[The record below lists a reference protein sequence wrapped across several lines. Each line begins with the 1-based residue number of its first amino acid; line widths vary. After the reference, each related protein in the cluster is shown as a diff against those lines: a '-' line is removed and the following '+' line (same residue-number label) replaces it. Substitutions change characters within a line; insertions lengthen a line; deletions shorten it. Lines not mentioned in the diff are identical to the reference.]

1 MRRGKCYL
9 HSLLFIVAF
18 LVLLV
23 LLTSVNGR
31 FSVDEF
37 EHIHS
42 AWYVRTGH
50 VPYSDFFQHHNPLL
64 WYVMAPFLWVFGHTV
79 RTVMV
84 FRFLMFIFTLGIA
97 YLTYLISRALTDSKE
112 AGLFS
117 VLLLLSM
124 RTFVGSALEIRP
136 DIPMVLFGL
145 LSIYYLVKF
154 LQTNENWRIT
164 LCGLFASISFLF
176 LQKMIFLLFAYAAIF
191 VCQLSRRQMSA
202 KGVLYF
208 CVSFLAPQAVLA
220 GYLMTTGSFRDYI
233 LANWLVNVTR
243 DMTDTRFGL
252 SLPLAVMGFRRRTRG
267 FWVLCALAVALVLRD
282 KKTSVELK
290 TVAFICLV
298 LFLSLSVYRQLSD
311 HYFMFAISALCI
323 VVACFLKIGFDNLKL
338 AEAPRMLLILLVIFI
353 PAHLQSREIDLV
365 SDNDLQ
371 LEKADF
377 VLANSEDCDLVYDG
391 YNQFN
396 LYRGDLHYFWYA
408 LGKDK
413 SFGAYNML
421 TKNKYGDY
429 DICELIR
436 SKRPKFISDFEVDI
450 SGSGLAELYRKTRFD
465 GLYIRKAESQQQ

>member
-1 MRRGKCYL
+1 MRRSKCYL

-18 LVLLV
+18 LALLV

-42 AWYVRTGH
+42 AWYVESGH

-64 WYVMAPFLWVFGHTV
+64 WYVMTPFLWVFGHTV
-79 RTVMV
+79 RTVMI

-124 RTFVGSALEIRP
+124 RTFVGSAVEIRP
-136 DIPMVLFGL
+136 DVPMVLFGL
-145 LSIYYLVKF
+145 VSIYYFVKF
-154 LQTNENWRIT
+154 LRTNESRHIT
-164 LCGLFASISFLF
+164 LCGLFAAISFLF
-176 LQKMIFLLFAYAAIF
+176 LQKMIFLLFAYAVIF
-191 VCQLSRRQMSA
+191 AWRLSKKQIPA
-202 KGVLYF
+202 KCVVYF
-208 CVSFLAPQAVLA
+208 CIGFLTPQIALA
-220 GYLMTTGSFRDYI
+220 GYLMMTGSLRDYI
-233 LANWLVNVTR
+233 LTNWLLNATH
-243 DMTDTRFGL
+243 DMIHTRFGL
-252 SLPLAVMGFRRRTRG
+252 SLPLALMDFRRRMRV
-267 FWVLCALAVALVLRD
+267 FWVLSVLAVVLVLRD
-282 KKTSVELK
+282 KKTSFELK
-290 TVAFICLV
+290 TVAFICVV
-298 LFLSLSVYRQLSD
+298 LFFSLSVYRRLSD

-338 AEAPRMLLILLVIFI
+338 AEAPRMLLILLVLFI
-353 PAHLQSREIDLV
+353 PAHLQSKEIDLV
-365 SDNDLQ
+365 SKNDLQ
-371 LEKADF
+371 LEEADF
-377 VLANSEDCDLVYDG
+377 VLANSDDCDCVYDG
-391 YNQFN
+391 FNQFN
-396 LYRGDLHYFWYA
+396 LYRRDLHYFWYA

-436 SKRPKFISDFEVDI
+436 SKKPKFISDFEFDI
-450 SGSGLAELYRKTRFD
+450 GGSGLAELYRKTRFD

>member
-1 MRRGKCYL
+1 
-9 HSLLFIVAF
+9 
-18 LVLLV
+18 V

-31 FSVDEF
+31 FSIDEF

-79 RTVMV
+79 GTVMV

-97 YLTYLISRALTDSKE
+97 YLAYSISRALTDSTE

-124 RTFVGSALEIRP
+124 RTFVGSTVEIRP
-136 DIPMVLFGL
+136 DVPMVLFGL
-145 LSIYYLVKF
+145 FSIYYLVKF
-154 LQTNENWRIT
+154 LQTNENRRII
-164 LCGLFASISFLF
+164 LCGLFASISLLF

-191 VCQLSRRQMSA
+191 AYQLSKKRISA
-202 KGVLYF
+202 KDVLHF
-208 CVSFLAPQAVLA
+208 CISFLAPQIALA
-220 GYLMTTGSFRDYI
+220 GYLMITGSFRDYI

-243 DMTDTRFGL
+243 DMTNTHFGL
-252 SLPLAVMGFRRRTRG
+252 SLPLAAMRFPRQTRV
-267 FWVLCALAVALVLRD
+267 FWTLCALAVALIFRD

-290 TVAFICLV
+290 TVAFICVV
-298 LFLSLSVYRQLSD
+298 LFLSLSVYRRLSD
-311 HYFMFAISALCI
+311 HYFIFAISALC
-323 VVACFLKIGFDNLKL
+323 VVVGCFLKIGFDNLKL
-338 AEAPRMLLILLVIFI
+338 AEPPRMLLMLLVIFI

-396 LYRGDLHYFWYA
+396 LYRRDLHYFWYA

-413 SFGAYNML
+413 SFGTYNML
-421 TKNKYGDY
+421 TNNKYGDY

-436 SKRPKFISDFEVDI
+436 SKKPKFISDYDVDI
-450 SGSGLAELYRKTRFD
+450 SGSGLAELYCKTRFD
-465 GLYIRKAESQQQ
+465 GLYIRKAER